1 MSALEAL
8 IASGGEAPLLES
20 LSFDLPQASTA
31 IVDRKQG
38 VRAYPTSASSLVPT
52 GGSKSCR
59 IRLGGNEFVDPASL
73 RLQFQ
78 VTNNDANLP
87 LQPAVGP
94 WGCWG
99 LVRLLSNGVELDNSQ
114 GYYHRFHQMFGWNM
128 LTMEQ
133 QYAESAF
140 GWAGAWS
147 GNAHANQGQIAKG
160 GATVTVSHKLI
171 LSLTT
176 AGRFLPLRYA
186 PLELEVTL
194 SNPSD
199 WLVQQLDG
207 SGNQKYSTNFTVS
220 NLQLYYDSVSLDE
233 AVSEAMYKALLSNRV
248 LNIGCQQYFSL
259 VQSIPTGSTQFSF
272 SIVRAFSRLTHIWIS
287 FRSAT
292 GLVAQEFIMPTA
304 QDAGVAGGTPTWS
317 APVFNAGQDDK
328 APQIRV
334 SIGPKNYPDYQ
345 PVASLQEHYWML
357 QKALPAVPYLDRKD
371 FSTNGFVS
379 VFDLRRTPG
388 DATSAISTRQGDQIR
403 INITGLTPSSASSV
417 VANAPIECHVVLWA
431 MAVTSIR
438 ESGVTLCD

>member
-8 IASGGEAPLLES
+8 IASGPPETLLDS
-20 LSFDLPQASTA
+20 LSFDLPAASTA

-38 VRAYPTSASSLVPT
+38 VRAYPTSASSLTSV
-52 GGSKSCR
+52 GGAKSCR
-59 IRLGGNEFVDPASL
+59 IRLGGNEFVDPSTL

-87 LQPAVGP
+87 LNPAIGP

-114 GYYHRFHQMFGWNM
+114 GYYHRFHQMFGWNL

-133 QYAESAF
+133 QYAEAAY

-147 GNAHANQGQIAKG
+147 GNAHAAQGQIAKG
-160 GATVTVSHKLI
+160 GATVTVSHKMI

-176 AGRFLPLRYA
+176 AAKFLPLRYA
-186 PLELEVTL
+186 PLEVELTL
-194 SNPSD
+194 GSPSE
-199 WLVQQLDG
+199 WLVLQNDG
-207 SGNQKYSTNFTVS
+207 SGNPKYSSNYTVS
-220 NLQLYYDSVSLDE
+220 SLQLYYDSVMLDE

-248 LNIGCQQYFSL
+248 LNIPCQQYFSL
-259 VQSIPTGSTQFSF
+259 VTNIPTGSTSHSF

-292 GLVAQEFIMPTA
+292 GLVAQEFIMPVA
-304 QDAGVAGGTPTWS
+304 QDTGVAGGTPTWS
-317 APVFNAGQDDK
+317 APVFNINQDNN
-328 APQIRV
+328 APSIRV

-345 PVASLQEHYWML
+345 PVTTLQEHYWML

-371 FSTNGFVS
+371 FSTNSFVS

-403 INITGLTPSSASSV
+403 IEIKGLTPSSASSV

-438 ESGVTLCD
+438 ESGVTLLD